1 MKILEWEAGARERAS
16 TTGTPAHTRKT
27 QVWISTAATLLASNS
42 GSGSG
47 GPNCAY
53 CGQGHTST
61 SCATITDVTA
71 RKEILRKTGRCNI
84 CLRKNTSAGIAT
96 CPPVAGRVGGD
107 TTSAS
112 VPDGTRIQEGR
123 TLLPHKGQELH
134 PPLRLLQKAVTLR
147 VPCML
152 VHRLLSCSRQQG

>member
-1 MKILEWEAGARERAS
+1 MRLNYPVAARLETTAGKWDLDGVMKIPEREVEARELAS

-27 QVWISTAATLLASNS
+27 QVWIPTGAALLASNS

-47 GPNCAY
+47 GPNCVY

-71 RKEILRKTGRCNI
+71 RKEILRKTGRCYGKI
-84 CLRKNTSAGIAT
+84 TSAGIAVR
-96 CPPVAGRVGGD
+96 PPVAGHVGGD

-112 VPDGTRIQEGR
+112 VPDGTRMSI
-123 TLLPHKGQELH
+123 TFNHCT
-134 PPLRLLQKAVTLR
+134 QK
-147 VPCML
+147 
-152 VHRLLSCSRQQG
+152 